1 MIRPKEINAVAGK
14 HRLKDS
20 QIEKD
25 YILSWL
31 LYGISKNEVLSKI
44 LVFKGGTVLKK
55 VYFEDYRFSEDL
67 DFTLL
72 DEKISNDDLL
82 KEFEKVYAFVKEE
95 ANITVQFKE
104 SDIHE
109 SSGSMVFYVNYIGPL
124 QADIKSRDVKIDI
137 TRGEVMEFGIE
148 TRPVFREYSDMPEEL
163 FSLQC
168 YSLSEVLIEKMA
180 ALMGRTE
187 ARDLFD
193 FWHLTENEQMST
205 KEHKPDFERKAKNK
219 KHNPEQFQEKVLAK
233 EKNMKQAWQISLAN
247 QIHDLPKFDDVFREA
262 KRYFKF

>member
-1 MIRPKEINAVAGK
+1 MIHPKEINAEAGK
-14 HRLKDS
+14 YRLKDS

-31 LYGISKNEVLSKI
+31 LYGISRNEILSKI

-72 DEKISNDDLL
+72 DDTISNDDLL

-95 ANITVQFKE
+95 ANITIQFKE

-109 SSGSMVFYVNYIGPL
+109 SSGSIVFYTNYVGPL

-137 TRGEVMEFGIE
+137 TRGEIMEYGIE
-148 TRPVFREYSDMPEEL
+148 QREVFREYSDMPEEL
-163 FSLQC
+163 FSVQC

-187 ARDLFD
+187 PRDLYD
-193 FWHLTENEQMST
+193 FWHLTENERMST
-205 KEHKPDFERKAKNK
+205 KDHKPEFERKAKNK
-219 KHNPEQFQEKVLAK
+219 KLNPALFQERVLSK
-233 EKNMKQAWQISLAN
+233 EKNMKQAWDKKLEN
-247 QIHDLPKFDDVFREA
+247 QMHDLPKFDDVFREA
-262 KRYFKF
+262 KRYFKI

>member
-1 MIRPKEINAVAGK
+1 MIRPKEINAAAGK
-14 HRLKDS
+14 YRVKDS

-25 YILSWL
+25 YVLSWL
-31 LYGISKNEVLSKI
+31 LYGISRSDVLSKI

-72 DEKISNDDLL
+72 DEKISDDDLL
-82 KEFEKVYAFVKEE
+82 KGFEKVYAFVKEE

-104 SDIHE
+104 SEVHE
-109 SSGSMVFYVNYIGPL
+109 SSGSLVFYVNYIGPL

-137 TRGEVMEFGIE
+137 TRGEKMEFEIE
-148 TRPVFREYSDMPEEL
+148 NRPVFREYSDMPEEL
-163 FSLQC
+163 FLLQC

-180 ALMGRTE
+180 ALMGRTQV
-187 ARDLFD
+187 RDLYD

-205 KEHKPDFERKAKNK
+205 NEHKPDFERKAINK
-219 KHNPEQFQEKVLAK
+219 KLNPNQFQEKILGK
-233 EKNMKQAWQISLAN
+233 EKNLKQAWQISLED
-247 QIHDLPKFDDVFREA
+247 QIHDLPKFDDVFRES
-262 KRYFKF
+262 KRHFKF